1 MKRLALALGLLLAAG
16 VAAQDP
22 AASPTAPVAPTADP
36 QAAFPL
42 ARIETT
48 KGTIVIR
55 LRPDLAPRHVK
66 AFLATAKARG
76 YDRTT
81 FHRVI
86 KNAIVQGGDPLSAKK
101 GFESRYG
108 TTGLGTMKPEIT
120 PTPFARGV
128 VAAVLKPGA
137 PASAG
142 QQFFICLYPQ
152 PTLQGQFTI
161 FGEVVAGLE
170 IADAISLVAA
180 DGDRATERIEMK
192 VTIEEPA
199 AAS

>member
-1 MKRLALALGLLLAAG
+1 MKPLATALGLLLALG

-22 AASPTAPVAPTADP
+22 SASPAAAADP
-36 QAAFPL
+36 LAALPR
-42 ARIETT
+42 ARIETA

-66 AFLATAKARG
+66 AFVATAKARG

-120 PTPFARGV
+120 PAPFARGV
-128 VAAVLKPGA
+128 VAAVLKPGV

-161 FGEVVAGLE
+161 FGEVVEGLE
-170 IADAISLVAA
+170 IADAISQVAA
-180 DGDRATERIEMK
+180 DGERALERIEMT
-192 VTIEEPA
+192 VTIEGPA

>member
-1 MKRLALALGLLLAAG
+1 MKRRAATLGLLLAMG
-16 VAAQDP
+16 VAAQEP
-22 AASPTAPVAPTADP
+22 AATATD
-36 QAAFPL
+36 PL
-42 ARIETT
+42 AALPRARVETP

-66 AFLATAKARG
+66 AFLATAKAKG

-86 KNAIVQGGDPLSAKK
+86 KNAIVQGGDPLSTKK

-120 PTPFARGV
+120 PAPFERGV
-128 VAAVLKPGA
+128 VAAVLKPGV

-142 QQFFICLYPQ
+142 QQFFVCLYPQ
-152 PTLQGQFTI
+152 PTLQGKFTI
-161 FGEVVAGLE
+161 FGEVVEGLE
-170 IADAISLVAA
+170 VADAISQVAA
-180 DGDRATERIEMK
+180 DGDRALERIEMT

-199 AAS
+199 PVS